1 MPLLVRSIIGAP
13 NGASRPEHDDIVI
26 IVMANY
32 ERLVGIRAA
41 TMAMTTAGGN
51 LVLQTSTRKAPH
63 WRG

>member
-13 NGASRPEHDDIVI
+13 NGASRLNTMIVI

-51 LVLQTSTRKAPH
+51 LVLTSTRKAPH